1 MIVIEDAY
9 KTFESGAR
17 KVDAVRGVSLTIQ
30 DGEIFGVIGYS
41 GAGKSTLIRLINLL
55 ERPTS
60 GRIFVNGQELTAL
73 APKELRQARRK
84 IGMIFQHFNLMK
96 SRTVYSNVAYPLRGS
111 PLSKE
116 ERRDKVMNLL
126 KLVGLEEKALA
137 YPSQLSGGQMQRVA
151 IARALAN
158 DPTVLLCDEAT
169 SALDPQTTQ
178 DILRLLRDV
187 NRKLGITIVLITHE
201 IAVVKEICTR
211 LAVMDAGRV
220 VEEGAIYDVFS
231 QPKAELTQRFI
242 RTTNNLAR
250 FEELLATAPDSLNLK
265 PGDVIAQ
272 MEFHGGSAGHAL
284 VSTLSRE
291 YGVDISIVFGNIDIL
306 QATPLG
312 TLIVIFRGPVDQL
325 QKALLAAEKSEVQVE
340 VLRRV

>member
-137 YPSQLSGGQMQRVA
+137 YPSQLSGGQKQRVA

-291 YGVDISIVFGNIDIL
+291 YGIDISIVFGNIDIL

>member
-111 PLSKE
+111 PLSTE

-137 YPSQLSGGQMQRVA
+137 YPSQLSGGQKQRVA

-312 TLIVIFRGPVDQL
+312 TLIVIFRGPVDQV

>member
-1 MIVIEDAY
+1 MIQYI
-9 KTFESGAR
+9 KLTR

-137 YPSQLSGGQMQRVA
+137 YPSQLSGGQKQRVA

-312 TLIVIFRGPVDQL
+312 TLIVIFRGPVDQV

>member
-96 SRTVYSNVAYPLRGS
+96 SRTVYYNVAYPLRGS

-137 YPSQLSGGQMQRVA
+137 YPSQLSGGQKQRVA

-250 FEELLATAPDSLNLK
+250 FEELLNLK

-312 TLIVIFRGPVDQL
+312 TLIVIFRGPVDQV

>member
-137 YPSQLSGGQMQRVA
+137 YPSQLSGGQKQRVA

-250 FEELLATAPDSLNLK
+250 FEELLANAPDSLNLM

-312 TLIVIFRGPVDQL
+312 TLIVIFRGPVDQV

>member
-137 YPSQLSGGQMQRVA
+137 YPSQLSGGQKQRVA

-312 TLIVIFRGPVDQL
+312 TLIVIFRGPVDQV

-340 VLRRV
+340 VLRRG

>member
-73 APKELRQARRK
+73 SPKELRQARRK

-111 PLSKE
+111 SLSKE
-116 ERRDKVMNLL
+116 ERRNKVMNLL

-137 YPSQLSGGQMQRVA
+137 YPAQLSGGQKQRVA

-250 FEELLATAPDSLNLK
+250 FEELLANAPDSLNLM

-312 TLIVIFRGPVDQL
+312 TLIVIFRGPVDQV

>member
-60 GRIFVNGQELTAL
+60 GKIFVNGQELTAL

-84 IGMIFQHFNLMK
+84 IGMIFQHVNLMK

-111 PLSKE
+111 SLAKE
-116 ERRDKVMNLL
+116 ERRNKVMNLL

-137 YPSQLSGGQMQRVA
+137 YPAQLSGGQKQRVA

-250 FEELLATAPDSLNLK
+250 FEELLANAPDSLNLM

-312 TLIVIFRGPVDQL
+312 TLIVIFRGPVDQV